1 MPDAIAS
8 GFFYIIM
15 CRIVGPKMPIFSILR
30 VFNVT

>member
-15 CRIVGPKMPIFSILR
+15 CSIVRPKMPIFSILR

>member
-15 CRIVGPKMPIFSILR
+15 CRIVHQKMPIFSILR